1 MSPSARRDQKR
12 VSDAPEAG
20 VPDSRELPK
29 VGAGNRMRFFREEEH
44 VLNL

>member
-12 VSDAPEAG
+12 VSDVPGAG

-29 VGAGNRMRFFREEEH
+29 VGAGNETRFFPEEEH